1 MKKLYNISH
10 SIEKS
15 IDQCLV
21 VGSSKIDV
29 DDNTTIQSTW
39 EEYDE
44 DGNYDMVTIYIYEN
58 NVIKFRYQVKETKI
72 DGYIPF

>member
-21 VGSSKIDV
+21 AGSSKIDV

>member
-15 IDQCLV
+15 IEQCLV
-21 VGSSKIDV
+21 AGSSEIIV
-29 DDNTTIQSTW
+29 NDNTIIQSTW
-39 EEYDE
+39 EEWDK
-44 DGNYDMVTIYIYEN
+44 DSNYDMVTIYIYED
-58 NVIKFRYQVKETKI
+58 NVIKFRYQVEETKI